1 MKTVSDAYKSGM
13 KSLLRERSYVRITF
27 DNIDTTA
34 AGDGEWTASSEAT
47 YARFGVEDVD
57 YRDAPWL
64 GVATL
69 ELNRWELDGDF
80 GIYNSWPLVAYD
92 KFASGVMSDENGDFS
107 TAVVLTREFEE
118 EHTLPGFFLTF
129 DTRENCFPR
138 QATVVFSR
146 DGEEVA
152 EIILSPTSPKC
163 GAEQLIEN
171 IDEIEIT
178 FGSTLPYHRA
188 RLEDV
193 LYGMEYVFTNDDIES
208 CKQIHDVDPLS
219 RRLPSKQFSFTLID
233 YEHRYD
239 PDNPQGQY
247 QYIDINS
254 PVYLQYGYTLEDGTV
269 EWLEPD
275 HYYLNAKPTAKDDL
289 ATFSATDIIGTLTN
303 TFYKGYFHRN
313 AISPYQYVDVD
324 LDTLALEVLRDA
336 NLPFN
341 THARYINMPWTVDG
355 SLNFMD
361 TWAVLPIATHAECL
375 QMIAHAARCRLYS
388 DRAGIIHIE
397 PFGVT
402 VSGIYEGEF
411 SDNGHTSFSEWDT
424 VNKGGPESFTY
435 ATLELNRWELDGS
448 PQMFVKTVMKDGVE
462 VVIAEGLG
470 FISDA
475 LSGTD
480 GAFATPPAFTR
491 TFDVSH
497 DLRAVSLR
505 FDSCLN
511 EWPRS
516 VTVNYYHKVG
526 TSLYYHYELYTTKS
540 VNDVRGAEVSINN
553 DEALGCDKIEVILN
567 YNLPQSRV
575 RVSKVYFRES
585 DFTLNFDSISENSQ
599 SLSKIDN
606 LKEVTV
612 ARSVY
617 ITDATASDL
626 YEETT
631 TETQLHVELGCLAK
645 DIEITVTGGSLVSSD
660 IYGRAV
666 DMVLSSGT
674 KTVKI
679 TGKRVNESN
688 VVVSHNVA
696 ADGEIDVE
704 ENPLI
709 SSESMSDALA
719 EHAAKYLQM
728 RNTYDASYR
737 GNPEVEA
744 GDVIGLQTRY
754 TDDMDALVLVHE
766 IDFNGS
772 LKGKMKVKGLI

>member
-1 MKTVSDAYKSGM
+1 MKTVSEAYKSGM

-27 DNIDTTA
+27 DYEDMDA
-34 AGDGEWTASSEAT
+34 VGDGEWTANSEASYAT
-47 YARFGVEDVD
+47 YGLEDIEYQGV
-57 YRDAPWL
+57 AWL

-69 ELNRWELDGDF
+69 ELNRWELNGKF
-80 GIYNSWPLVAYD
+80 GIYDEYPVVAWD
-92 KFASGVMSDENGDFS
+92 KYASGVMSDENGDFS
-107 TAVVLTREFEE
+107 TPVVLSKELEE
-118 EHTLPGFFLTF
+118 EHTFPGFSLVF
-129 DTRENCFPR
+129 DTREECYP
-138 QATVVFSR
+138 QEATVVFSR
-146 DGEEVA
+146 AGEEIG
-152 EIILSPTSPKC
+152 EIILSPTQPKS
-163 GAEQLIEN
+163 GAEQLIEDA
-171 IDEIEIT
+171 DEIEIT
-178 FGSTLPYHRA
+178 FGSTLPYHRL
-188 RLEDV
+188 RVESV
-193 LYGMEYVFTNDDIES
+193 LYGVEYVFTNEDITS
-208 CKQIHDVDPLS
+208 CKQTEDVDPLS
-219 RRLPSKQFSFTLID
+219 RRLPSKQLTFTLID

-239 PDNPQGQY
+239 PDNPEGQY

-254 PVYLQYGYTLEDGTV
+254 PVTIQYGYTLENGTV

-275 HYYLNAKPTAKDDL
+275 HYLLNAKPTAKDDL
-289 ATFSATDIIGTLTN
+289 ATFTATDVIGTLTN

-313 AISPYQYVDVD
+313 AISPYQYIDID

-336 NLPFN
+336 NLSVNFN
-341 THARYINMPWTVDG
+341 YADPYHPWKIDA
-355 SLNFMD
+355 SLNYMR
-361 TWAVLPIATHAECL
+361 TSAVLPIATHAECL
-375 QMIAHAARCRLYS
+375 QMIAHAARCRLYADS
-388 DRAGIIHIE
+388 VGVIHIE

-411 SDNGHTSFSEWDT
+411 SDNGHASFSEWET

-448 PQMFVKTVMKDGVE
+448 PQIIMSNDP
-462 VVIAEGLG
+462 EGLG
-470 FISDA
+470 FVSST
-475 LSGTD
+475 LSGDD
-480 GAFATPPAFTR
+480 GAFATAPVFAR

-497 DLRAVSLR
+497 DLRAVGLR

-567 YNLPQSRV
+567 YNLPQSRI

-737 GNPEVEA
+737 GNPEVEV